1 MKTTTTKRMMTLMIA
16 FIFATSITSCKK
28 EDNIVP
34 QTPAPVVIVSPLTG
48 SWMREVQVSSGKKE
62 ITIETIKADLTGE
75 IETKIIRTSDGGVTS
90 TVIKK
95 FNLQKLEN
103 GFIQNLELGPS
114 ISVNYSISIDNR
126 TMIKDLEGGRQQ
138 TFTRLN

>member
-1 MKTTTTKRMMTLMIA
+1 MKTTTTKRMMTLIIA

-28 EDNIVP
+28 ENNIVP
-34 QTPAPVVIVSPLTG
+34 QTPVIAASPLIG
-48 SWMREVQVSSGKKE
+48 SWLREVQVSSGKKE

-75 IETKIIRTSDGGVTS
+75 IVTKIIRTNDGGVTS

-138 TFTRLN
+138 TFTRQN